1 MNKEQIQSIERQLAK
16 ARLGISESRLERV
29 ALMGHNQYLAVTT
42 GDIRVDVKVLLVWP
56 IEIDMTGRLT
66 IPDEPITVFPSALYA
81 IYPMSVKEVTEL
93 RDAPTSYDLA
103 TRLANFLGPFPGT
116 DDQRK
121 RLLLRLGRAGSEQQF
136 EWWDQPET
144 ARTLWEVTDQ
154 WWTTPS
160 DMDEWLEDEQL
171 PWDDEHEDDEHEDDE
186 DDEDE

>member
-1 MNKEQIQSIERQLAK
+1 MSKEEIQSIECQLAY
-16 ARLGISESRLERV
+16 ARLDISESRIERV
-29 ALMGHNQYLAVTT
+29 ALMGHNQYHAVTT
-42 GDIRVDVKVLLVWP
+42 VDIHLDVKVLLIWP
-56 IEIDMTGRLT
+56 IEIDMTGRLA

-81 IYPMSVKEVTEL
+81 IYPMSVKEVAEL
-93 RDAPTSYDLA
+93 RDPPTSLDLA
-103 TRLANFLGPFPGT
+103 TRLATILGPFPGT

-121 RLLLRLGRAGSEQQF
+121 RLLLRLGQAGSEQQF

-171 PWDDEHEDDEHEDDE
+171 PWDDEHEDDEDDE
-186 DDEDE
+186 HE